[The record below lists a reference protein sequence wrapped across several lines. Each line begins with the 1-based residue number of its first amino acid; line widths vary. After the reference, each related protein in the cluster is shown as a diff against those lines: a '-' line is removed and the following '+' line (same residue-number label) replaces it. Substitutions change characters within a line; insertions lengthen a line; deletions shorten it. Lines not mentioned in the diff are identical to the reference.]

1 MEQGGLVLGQDD
13 AQRENTLLEVF
24 DPLAGDKYQ
33 MPNVKPLNLMS
44 IAKVCDTDILTI
56 QFIVKE
62 IVAQIKY

>member
-1 MEQGGLVLGQDD
+1 MTLGPDEENLV
-13 AQRENTLLEVF
+13 EVF

-44 IAKVCDTDILTI
+44 IAKVCDTDVLTV

-62 IVAQIKY
+62 IVA